1 MVERHTSCTL
11 WLLPAQRGRQA
22 PNRTLPGPSG
32 MCWAGRGKAAQLA
45 SQSSQG
51 RLLGRANTSVG
62 SRQLSRSEP
71 GKEGVLAQ
79 GRHGEAAGGK
89 APTQFGATGAWRMH
103 SGGHRAGPLWTSVAP
118 REPLKV
124 RDSPWEASTARSASR
139 LLRSLSQPEVVVVPT
154 SQMRR
159 LKL

>member
-79 GRHGEAAGGK
+79 GRQGERQRVGRHPHSLVLPEHGGCTAGVTGPGLCGLLW
-89 APTQFGATGAWRMH
+89 PTGSHWR
-103 SGGHRAGPLWTSVAP
+103 SVILLGRRALPAVLLDCSA
-118 REPLKV
+118 
-124 RDSPWEASTARSASR
+124 ASR
-139 LLRSLSQPEVVVVPT
+139 SPRWWWSPLHR
-154 SQMRR
+154 
-159 LKL
+159 